1 MTKALEEAPARKRRE
16 RFSKGYIYMRRS
28 CYLLFASA
36 LVFAGVAF
44 SVFEIIKP
52 EGLSPF
58 VLFTALTMVSA
69 GGAWLLDELVLLTH
83 RG

>member
-16 RFSKGYIYMRRS
+16 RFSNGYIYMRRS